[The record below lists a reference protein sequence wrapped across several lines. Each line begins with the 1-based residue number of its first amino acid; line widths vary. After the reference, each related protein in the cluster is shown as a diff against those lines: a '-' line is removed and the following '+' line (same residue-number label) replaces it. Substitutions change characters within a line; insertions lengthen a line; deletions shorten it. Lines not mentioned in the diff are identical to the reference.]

1 MRPVSDRF
9 LQAVRNSHRACFRAT
24 VVTGMPT
31 GASPSGVDIPI
42 LDGDIQLDANADIRG
57 TLDLTTEGSYWDVLD
72 PYSAEIHVARG
83 IEFGG
88 GEREWVSQGYY
99 RIYNEDQDD
108 APKDGPVQVD
118 GRDRMSGIVEARL
131 EQPRQFV
138 AATSVS
144 AVFTAL
150 VLDVYPTA
158 VIEYD
163 FDAANTVFTGSH
175 IAEEDRYGFLLDVVK
190 ALGKV
195 MYWDHEGKLQVR
207 DAPAL
212 TDPVA
217 DVTHGK
223 NGVLV
228 RMSRKRSREGVYN
241 AVIVTGEAPGD
252 APAVRA
258 VARDLASTSPT
269 YWGGPFGKVP
279 KSYSTSLITTTEQA
293 AHAAAALLL
302 RNLGL
307 PYAVSFGMVPNP
319 ALEPLDV
326 VAVTYRD
333 SAQAE
338 LHVIDK
344 LTVPLMASGEMT
356 ADTRQR
362 SSEDVDIEEV
372 L

>member
-1 MRPVSDRF
+1 MRPVSTRF
-9 LQAVRNSHRACFRAT
+9 LEVVRNSHKACFRAT

-31 GASPSGVDIPI
+31 GVSPVGIPIPI
-42 LDGDIQLDANADIRG
+42 LGGDIKLDANADIRG
-57 TLDLTTEGSYWDVLD
+57 TLELTTEGAYWDVLD
-72 PYSAEIHVARG
+72 PYSAEIHVSRG

-99 RIYNEDQDD
+99 RIYNEDQED
-108 APKDGPVQVD
+108 APKDGLIQVD

-138 AATSVS
+138 AGASVS

-150 VLDVYPTA
+150 VLDVYPSA

-163 FDAANTVFTGSH
+163 FDAANTAFTGSH
-175 IAEEDRYGFLLDVVK
+175 IAEEDRYQFLLDVVK

-258 VARDLASTSPT
+258 VARDLAPTSPT

-279 KSYSTSLITTTEQA
+279 KAYSSSFITTTQQA
-293 AHAAAALLL
+293 ASAAAALLV

-326 VAVTYRD
+326 VTVSYRD
-333 SAQAE
+333 RAQTE

-344 LTVPLMASGEMT
+344 LTVPLTASGVMD
-356 ADTRQR
+356 ADTRR
-362 SSEDVDIEEV
+362 RASEGVDIEEV